1 MNFFLTILIHSADLD
16 NDEFVGFCKNFNIK
30 FVTMNDVTNLSNA
43 NFNSIYISANFTRNL
58 PQNELSNFINTYKN
72 LLFFKRIHMDT
83 SLELN
88 VIELPMNINYIKF
101 NLLFPK
107 NGSTDLIKGSF
118 IKKVSALVGEN
129 KSKNSFNVN

>member
-58 PQNELSNFINTYKN
+58 SQNELSNFINTYKN
-72 LLFFKRIHMDT
+72 RT
-83 SLELN
+83 E
-88 VIELPMNINYIKF
+88 
-101 NLLFPK
+101 
-107 NGSTDLIKGSF
+107 
-118 IKKVSALVGEN
+118 IKKVN
-129 KSKNSFNVN
+129 K